1 MKATRAGDVIE
12 SVSEVALPLPSM
24 RGRWLVPT
32 TRSSLCRDLRNLG
45 RFSTGQDACYSA
57 GEPCVA
63 SRSSGGSSS
72 SAAVLGPAA
81 FESSRR
87 EIAGMRLPGGHS
99 GPGQAV
105 VKRRS

>member
-24 RGRWLVPT
+24 HDRWLVPT

-45 RFSTGQDACYSA
+45 RFSTGQDECYWA

-63 SRSSGGSSS
+63 SRSSGGSSFS
-72 SAAVLGPAA
+72 TAKDEPAA
-81 FESSRR
+81 CESSRR
-87 EIAGMRLPGGHS
+87 GIAGMRLPGGHS

-105 VKRRS
+105 LKRRS